1 MKIIITKKKIGKGEK
16 SFETL
21 ETTIFNTPVRIAKA
35 LSEELKNS
43 KEGVSKVVNGASA
56 EFTISEEIA
65 SRLYLT
71 ATVKN
76 GYTNLYLTLKKGE
89 APAADEDALP
99 F

>member
-1 MKIIITKKKIGKGEK
+1 MKLTIIKKTIGKGDK
-16 SFETL
+16 AFTTL
-21 ETTIFNTPVRIAKA
+21 ETTIYNTQVRIAKA

-43 KEGVSKVVNGASA
+43 EKVVDGASA
-56 EFTISEEIA
+56 EFTISKEVA

-89 APAADEDALP
+89 APTADEEDLP